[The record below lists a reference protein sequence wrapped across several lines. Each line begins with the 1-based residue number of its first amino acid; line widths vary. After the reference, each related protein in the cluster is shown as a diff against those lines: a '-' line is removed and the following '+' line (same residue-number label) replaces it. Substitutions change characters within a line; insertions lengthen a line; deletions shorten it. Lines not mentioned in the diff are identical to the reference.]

1 MRLAFL
7 CFALLNFVE
16 REIAWRK
23 LRKSATTTITERA
36 GGKQEEKLVETF
48 KTLQLLRLAICE

>member
-23 LRKSATTTITERA
+23 LRKSATTTITEKA
-36 GGKQEEKLVETF
+36 GGKVSGDV
-48 KTLQLLRLAICE
+48 

>member
-23 LRKSATTTITERA
+23 LRKSATTTITKTARA
-36 GGKQEEKLVETF
+36 GGKSRGKVSGDV
-48 KTLQLLRLAICE
+48 